1 MLNYLVVNLMKKS
14 VFSAVYLV
22 VILIASLF
30 LVFEKSSLIYPA
42 LVSIGVYAV
51 IFGLLSLITARW
63 LFSAVVTSTLFITIK
78 FVNQLKVHYYKEQ
91 LFYSDI
97 NIMTDSSNMGTLS
110 HYWLAGV
117 ALIGLLILLA
127 INGVLSWR
135 LLRPSKSFSW
145 RLIGAL
151 LGVGGYF
158 GASFAASHYYSEWTN
173 TLPKGRGTV
182 TNLVM
187 SAQNST
193 YRTPQFKGSSDYFVQ
208 KAASVALPAAESSE
222 KPDILLLLQEST
234 VNPDVYKL
242 PEGTKLPN
250 LFMFQQDNDLTA
262 QSRMRVQTFGGGTWL
277 SEFAALTGL
286 NSDDFGA
293 QKSGVFYF
301 IVDHLNNSLFKEMKA
316 NGYYTVVLTPFN
328 RGAYHSG
335 HAYEVLGVDRV
346 IQPQELGYPG
356 KLQDN
361 LWTISTDDMLKY
373 AKEIL
378 AKETDK
384 PVFIFS
390 LTMYE
395 HGPYKETHSDDYGLQ
410 GKLENADSAG
420 EFSHYMEKIVASD
433 SAIRNFADFISKRQR
448 PLMFL
453 YFGDHQPGIS
463 LNKYQSEFSSPAFI
477 TQFTLRDNLK
487 SGTSIQT
494 GNLTDIAF
502 LGGILLERA
511 NLHVSPFY
519 EANIKMRHLCDGK
532 LDDCE
537 DKQLL
542 DSYRHYIYQELNAAT
557 KAAQ

>member
-1 MLNYLVVNLMKKS
+1 MKKKI
-14 VFSAVYLV
+14 VAGVYLA
-22 VILIASLF
+22 LIFIGSLF
-30 LVFEKSSLIYPA
+30 LVFEKSDVIYPA
-42 LVSIGVYAV
+42 LISISVYAILFGA
-51 IFGLLSLITARW
+51 IFALTTRW
-63 LFSAVVTSTLFITIK
+63 LFSAIFTSTLFIIIK
-78 FVNQLKVHYYKEQ
+78 FFNQLKVHYYKEQ
-91 LFYSDI
+91 LFFTDI
-97 NIMTDSSNMGTLS
+97 NIMTDTSNMGTLG

-117 ALIGLLILLA
+117 ALVGLIILLV
-127 INGVLSWR
+127 INGIISWR
-135 LLRPSKSFSW
+135 LLPSCKSITIRIVS
-145 RLIGAL
+145 L
-151 LGVGGYF
+151 LLVAGGYL
-158 GASFAASHYYSEWTN
+158 GASWASAHYYDEWTQ

-193 YRTPQFKGSSDYFVQ
+193 YKSPQFASSPDYFTQ
-208 KAASVALPAAESSE
+208 KAAAVSLANNKIEITE
-222 KPDILLLLQEST
+222 KPDIVLLLQEST
-234 VNPDVYKL
+234 VNPNIYDL
-242 PEGTKLPN
+242 PVGTKLPE
-250 LFMFQQDNDLTA
+250 LFMFQQDKNVVA
-262 QSRMRVQTFGGGTWL
+262 HSQMRVQTFGGGTWL
-277 SEFAALTGL
+277 SEFSALTGL
-286 NSDDFGA
+286 NSDDFGS

-335 HAYEVLGVDRV
+335 HAYETLGVDRI

-361 LWTISTDDMLKY
+361 LWTISTEDMLKY

-378 AKETDK
+378 ATETDK
-384 PVFIFS
+384 PIFIFS

-395 HGPYKETHSDDYGLQ
+395 HGPYKESHSDDYGI
-410 GKLENADSAG
+410 KDKISNKDAAG

-433 SAIRNFADFISKRQR
+433 NAMRDFADFIEKRDR

-463 LNKYQSEFSSPAFI
+463 VNKYNSSFPSPSYI

-487 SGTSIQT
+487 SGTSVKT
-494 GNLTDIAF
+494 GELTDISF
-502 LGGILLERA
+502 LGGLLLERA
-511 NLHVSPFY
+511 NLKISPFY

-532 LDDCE
+532 LNDCE

-542 DSYRHYIYQELNAAT
+542 DSYRHYIYQILQVADKTVTE
-557 KAAQ
+557 

>member
-1 MLNYLVVNLMKKS
+1 MKKRL
-14 VFSAVYLV
+14 FAGVYLA
-22 VILIASLF
+22 IIFIGSLF
-30 LVFEKSSLIYPA
+30 LVFEKSREVYPA
-42 LVSIGVYAV
+42 LISVSVYAV
-51 IFGLLSLITARW
+51 LFGALFALTARW
-63 LFSAVVTSTLFITIK
+63 LFSSIITSTLFIIIK
-78 FVNQLKVHYYKEQ
+78 FFNQLKVHYYKEQ
-91 LFYSDI
+91 LFFTDI
-97 NIMTDSSNMGTLS
+97 NIMTDTSNMGTLS

-117 ALIGLLILLA
+117 ALIGLFILLIFNGIISWRLKRPNSMFSLRIIGILLA
-127 INGVLSWR
+127 
-135 LLRPSKSFSW
+135 
-145 RLIGAL
+145 
-151 LGVGGYF
+151 VGGYF
-158 GASFAASHYYSEWTN
+158 GAGLSSAHYYDEWTL

-187 SAQNST
+187 SAQNSK
-193 YRTPQFKGSSDYFVQ
+193 YKSPSFSESSGYFEQ
-208 KAASVALPAAESSE
+208 KAAAITLADNSPSE
-222 KPDILLLLQEST
+222 KPDIILLLQEST
-234 VNPDVYKL
+234 VNPNIYDL
-242 PEGTKLPN
+242 PEGTKLPQ
-250 LFMFQQDNDLTA
+250 LFMFQQDSGVIA
-262 QSRMRVQTFGGGTWL
+262 HSKMRVQTFGGGTWL

-286 NSDDFGA
+286 NSDDFGS

-301 IVDHLNNSLFKEMKA
+301 IVDHLRNSLFKEMKA

-335 HAYEVLGVDRV
+335 HAYETLGVDRI

-361 LWTISTDDMLKY
+361 LWTISTEDMLKY

-395 HGPYKETHSDDYGLQ
+395 HGPYQADHNDDYGI
-410 GKLENADSAG
+410 KDNINPKDAAG
-420 EFSHYMEKIVASD
+420 EFSHYMEKIIASD
-433 SAIRNFADFISKRQR
+433 NAIRQFADFIEKRDR

-463 LNKYQSEFSSPAFI
+463 LNKYHSSLSSPMYI

-487 SGTSIQT
+487 SGTKIKT
-494 GNLTDIAF
+494 GELTDISF

-511 NLHVSPFY
+511 NLKISPFY

-532 LDDCE
+532 LNDCE

-542 DSYRHYIYQELNAAT
+542 DSYRHYLYQTLQAADKET
-557 KAAQ
+557 AE

>member
-1 MLNYLVVNLMKKS
+1 MKKRI
-14 VFSAVYLV
+14 FSAVYLML
-22 VILIASLF
+22 IFIASLF
-30 LVFEKSSLIYPA
+30 LVFEKSGVIYPA
-42 LVSIGVYAV
+42 LVSISVYAV
-51 IFGLLSLITARW
+51 IFGVLYLITARW
-63 LFSAVVTSTLFITIK
+63 LFSAIVTSTLFIIVK
-78 FVNQLKVHYYKEQ
+78 FLNQLKVHYYKEQ

-97 NIMTDSSNMGTLS
+97 NIMTDTSNMGTLS

-117 ALIGLLILLA
+117 ALIGLLILLV
-127 INGVLSWR
+127 INGILSWR
-135 LLRPSKSFSW
+135 LVRPAKSFSW
-145 RLIGAL
+145 RLLGIL
-151 LGVGGYF
+151 LGIGGYF
-158 GASFAASHYYSEWTN
+158 GASLAASHYYNEWTE

-187 SAQNST
+187 SAKNSV
-193 YRTPQFKGSSDYFVQ
+193 YQSPQIKGSSDYFLQ
-208 KAASVALPAAESSE
+208 QAASVTLPNSDITE

-234 VNPDVYKL
+234 VNPNIYKL
-242 PEGTKLPN
+242 PEGTELPD
-250 LFMFQQDNDLTA
+250 LFMFQQDNQLTA
-262 QSRMRVQTFGGGTWL
+262 HSAMRVQTFGGGTWL

-286 NSDDFGA
+286 NSDDFGS

-335 HAYEVLGVDRV
+335 HAYQMLDVDRI

-395 HGPYKETHSDDYGLQ
+395 HGPYKESHSDDYGLK
-410 GKLENADSAG
+410 GKVKNADSAG

-433 SAIRNFADFISKRQR
+433 KAMRDFVDFMAKRER

-453 YFGDHQPGIS
+453 YFGGHQPGIS
-463 LNKYQSEFSSPAFI
+463 LNQYQSEFANPAFI

-487 SGTSIQT
+487 SGNSLKT
-494 GNLTDIAF
+494 GSLTDITF
-502 LGGILLERA
+502 LGGMLLERA
-511 NLHVSPFY
+511 NLKVSPFY
-519 EANIKMRHLCDGK
+519 EANIKMRHLCNGK

-537 DKQLL
+537 DKRLL
-542 DSYRHYIYQELNAAT
+542 ESYRHYIYQTLKVAD
-557 KAAQ
+557 KKID

>member
-1 MLNYLVVNLMKKS
+1 
-14 VFSAVYLV
+14 
-22 VILIASLF
+22 
-30 LVFEKSSLIYPA
+30 
-42 LVSIGVYAV
+42 
-51 IFGLLSLITARW
+51 
-63 LFSAVVTSTLFITIK
+63 
-78 FVNQLKVHYYKEQ
+78 
-91 LFYSDI
+91 
-97 NIMTDSSNMGTLS
+97 MTDTSNMGTLS

-117 ALIGLLILLA
+117 ALIGLLILLV
-127 INGVLSWR
+127 INGILSWR
-135 LLRPSKSFSW
+135 LVRPAKSFSW
-145 RLIGAL
+145 RLLGIL
-151 LGVGGYF
+151 LGIGGYF
-158 GASFAASHYYSEWTN
+158 GASLAASHYYNEWTE

-187 SAQNST
+187 SAKNSV
-193 YRTPQFKGSSDYFVQ
+193 YQSPQIKGSSDYFLQ
-208 KAASVALPAAESSE
+208 QAASVTLPNSDITE

-234 VNPDVYKL
+234 VNPNIYKL
-242 PEGTKLPN
+242 PEGTELPD
-250 LFMFQQDNDLTA
+250 LFMFQQDNQLTA
-262 QSRMRVQTFGGGTWL
+262 HSAMRVQTFGGGTWL

-286 NSDDFGA
+286 NSDDFGS

-335 HAYEVLGVDRV
+335 HAYQMLGVDRI
-346 IQPQELGYPG
+346 IQPQELGHPG

-395 HGPYKETHSDDYGLQ
+395 HGPYKESHSDDYGLK
-410 GKLENADSAG
+410 GKVKHADSAG

-433 SAIRNFADFISKRQR
+433 KAMRDFVDFMAKRER

-463 LNKYQSEFSSPAFI
+463 LNQYQSEFVNPAFI

-487 SGTSIQT
+487 SGNSIKT
-494 GNLTDIAF
+494 GSLTDITF
-502 LGGILLERA
+502 LGGMLLERA
-511 NLHVSPFY
+511 NLKVSPFY
-519 EANIKMRHLCDGK
+519 EANIKMRHLCNGK

-537 DKQLL
+537 DKRLL
-542 DSYRHYIYQELNAAT
+542 ESYRHYIYQTLKVAD
-557 KAAQ
+557 KKID

>member
-1 MLNYLVVNLMKKS
+1 MKKRI
-14 VFSAVYLV
+14 FSAVYLML
-22 VILIASLF
+22 IFIASLF
-30 LVFEKSSLIYPA
+30 LVFEKSGVIYPA
-42 LVSIGVYAV
+42 LVSISVYAV
-51 IFGLLSLITARW
+51 IFGVLYLITARW
-63 LFSAVVTSTLFITIK
+63 LFSAIVTSTLFIIVK
-78 FVNQLKVHYYKEQ
+78 FLNQLKVHYYKEQ

-97 NIMTDSSNMGTLS
+97 NIMTDTSNMGTLS

-117 ALIGLLILLA
+117 ALIGLLILLV
-127 INGVLSWR
+127 INGILSWR
-135 LLRPSKSFSW
+135 LVRPAKSFSW
-145 RLIGAL
+145 RLLGIL
-151 LGVGGYF
+151 LGIGGYF
-158 GASFAASHYYSEWTN
+158 GASLAASHYYNEWTE

-187 SAQNST
+187 SAKNSV
-193 YRTPQFKGSSDYFVQ
+193 YQSPQIKGSSDYFLQ
-208 KAASVALPAAESSE
+208 QAASVTLPNSDITE

-234 VNPDVYKL
+234 VNPNIYKL
-242 PEGTKLPN
+242 PEGTELPD
-250 LFMFQQDNDLTA
+250 LFMFQQDNQLTA
-262 QSRMRVQTFGGGTWL
+262 HSAMRVQTFGGGTWL

-286 NSDDFGA
+286 NSDDFGS

-335 HAYEVLGVDRV
+335 HAYQMLGVDRI

-395 HGPYKETHSDDYGLQ
+395 HGPYKESHSDDYGLK
-410 GKLENADSAG
+410 GKVKHADSAG

-433 SAIRNFADFISKRQR
+433 KAMRDFVDFMAKRER

-463 LNKYQSEFSSPAFI
+463 LNQYQSEFANPAFI

-487 SGTSIQT
+487 SGNSLKT
-494 GNLTDIAF
+494 GSLTDITF
-502 LGGILLERA
+502 LGGMLLERA
-511 NLHVSPFY
+511 NLKVSPFY
-519 EANIKMRHLCDGK
+519 EANIKMRHLCNGK

-537 DKQLL
+537 DKRLL
-542 DSYRHYIYQELNAAT
+542 ESYRHYIYQTLKVAD
-557 KAAQ
+557 KKID

>member
-1 MLNYLVVNLMKKS
+1 MKKRI
-14 VFSAVYLV
+14 FSAVYLV
-22 VILIASLF
+22 LIFIASLF
-30 LVFEKSSLIYPA
+30 LVFEKSGVIYPA
-42 LVSIGVYAV
+42 LVSISVYAV
-51 IFGLLSLITARW
+51 MFGVLYLITARW
-63 LFSAVVTSTLFITIK
+63 LFSAIVTSTLFIIIK
-78 FVNQLKVHYYKEQ
+78 FLNQLKVHYYKEQ

-97 NIMTDSSNMGTLS
+97 NIMTDTSNMGTLG

-117 ALIGLLILLA
+117 ALIGLLILLV

-135 LLRPSKSFSW
+135 LARPAKSFSW
-145 RLIGAL
+145 RLIGIL

-158 GASFAASHYYSEWTN
+158 GASFAASHYYTEWTG

-187 SAQNST
+187 SAKNSA
-193 YRTPQFKGSSDYFVQ
+193 YQSPQIKGSSDYFLQ
-208 KAASVALPAAESSE
+208 QAASVTLPTTETTE

-234 VNPDVYKL
+234 VNPNIYKL
-242 PEGTKLPN
+242 PEGTKLPE
-250 LFMFQQDNDLTA
+250 LFMFQQDNQLTA
-262 QSRMRVQTFGGGTWL
+262 HSAMRVQTFGGGTWL

-286 NSDDFGA
+286 NSDDFGS

-301 IVDHLNNSLFKEMKA
+301 IADHLNNSLFKEMKA

-335 HAYEVLGVDRV
+335 HAYQMLGVDRI

-395 HGPYKETHSDDYGLQ
+395 HGPYKESHSDDYGLK
-410 GKLENADSAG
+410 GNVKNDDSAG

-433 SAIRNFADFISKRQR
+433 KAMRDFVDFMAKRER

-463 LNKYQSEFSSPAFI
+463 LNQYQSEFANPAFI

-487 SGTSIQT
+487 SGNSIKM
-494 GNLTDIAF
+494 GSLTDIAF

-511 NLHVSPFY
+511 NLKVSPFY

-542 DSYRHYIYQELNAAT
+542 ESYHHYIYQTLKVADKKIN
-557 KAAQ
+557 

>member
-1 MLNYLVVNLMKKS
+1 MKKR
-14 VFSAVYLV
+14 VFSAVYLTL
-22 VILIASLF
+22 IFIASLF
-30 LVFEKSSLIYPA
+30 LVFEKTSVIYPG
-42 LVSIGVYAV
+42 LISVSVYAV
-51 IFGLLSLITARW
+51 IFGVLYLVSARW
-63 LFSAVVTSTLFITIK
+63 LFSAVVTSTLFIIIK
-78 FVNQLKVHYYKEQ
+78 FLNQLKVHYYKEQ

-97 NIMTDSSNMGTLS
+97 NIMMDTSNMGTLG

-117 ALIGLLILLA
+117 ALIGLLILLI
-127 INGVLSWR
+127 INAVLSWR
-135 LLRPSKSFSW
+135 LLRPTKTFSW
-145 RLIGAL
+145 RLIGIL

-158 GASFAASHYYSEWTN
+158 GASFAASHYYNQWTE

-187 SAQNST
+187 SAKNSN
-193 YRTPQFKGSSDYFVQ
+193 YHSPQIKGSSDYFIQ
-208 KAASVALPAAESSE
+208 KAATVSLPASDITE

-234 VNPDVYKL
+234 VNPSIYKL
-242 PEGTKLPN
+242 PDGTKLPD
-250 LFMFQQDNDLTA
+250 LFMFQQDNELIA
-262 QSRMRVQTFGGGTWL
+262 HSHMRVQTFGGGTWL

-286 NSDDFGA
+286 NSDDFGS

-335 HAYEVLGVDRV
+335 HAYQTLGVDRI

-361 LWTISTDDMLKY
+361 LWTISTEDMLKY
-373 AKEIL
+373 VKEIL

-395 HGPYKETHSDDYGLQ
+395 HGPYKESHHDDYGLK
-410 GKLENADSAG
+410 GKVKNADSVG

-433 SAIRNFADFISKRQR
+433 NAIRDFVEFMAKRER

-463 LNKYQSEFSSPAFI
+463 LNQYQSEFSNPAFI

-487 SGTSIQT
+487 SGNQIKT
-494 GNLTDIAF
+494 GPLTDIAF
-502 LGGILLERA
+502 LGGIILERA

-537 DKQLL
+537 DKKLL
-542 DSYRHYIYQELNAAT
+542 ESYHHYIYHTLQAAN
-557 KAAQ
+557 KNVEE

>member
-1 MLNYLVVNLMKKS
+1 MKKS
-14 VFSAVYLV
+14 TLAGIIYLA
-22 VILIASLF
+22 LIFIGSLF
-30 LVFEKSSLIYPA
+30 LVFEKSSVVYPA
-42 LVSIGVYAV
+42 LISLGVYAV
-51 IFGLLSLITARW
+51 IFGILYFLSARW
-63 LFSAVVTSTLFITIK
+63 LFSVIVTSTLFIIIK
-78 FVNQLKVHYYKEQ
+78 FFNQLKVHYYKEQ

-97 NIMTDSSNMGTLS
+97 NLMTDTSNMGTLS

-117 ALIGLLILLA
+117 AVIGLFILLI
-127 INGVLSWR
+127 INSVISWR
-135 LLRPSKSFSW
+135 LYRASKPFVW
-145 RLIGAL
+145 RLIGVL

-158 GASFAASHYYSEWTN
+158 GASFAASHYYSQWTD

-193 YRTPQFKGSSDYFVQ
+193 YQSPQITSTPDYFMQ
-208 KAASVALPAAESSE
+208 KAASISLPRAELTE

-234 VNPDVYKL
+234 VNPNIYKL
-242 PEGTKLPN
+242 PEGTQLPD
-250 LFMFQQDNDLTA
+250 LFMFQKDNQLTA
-262 QSRMRVQTFGGGTWL
+262 HSAMRVQTFGGGTWL

-286 NSDDFGA
+286 NSDDFGS

-301 IVDHLNNSLFKEMKA
+301 IADHLNNSLFKEMKA

-335 HAYEVLGVDRV
+335 HAYETLGVDRI

-356 KLQDN
+356 KIQDN
-361 LWTISTDDMLKY
+361 LWTISTEDMLKY

-395 HGPYKETHSDDYGLQ
+395 HGPYKESHSDDYGLK
-410 GKLENADSAG
+410 GKVKNAGSEG

-433 SAIRNFADFISKRQR
+433 NAIRDFVDFMAKRER

-463 LNKYQSEFSSPAFI
+463 LQQYQSEFSNPAFI

-487 SGTSIQT
+487 TGNAIKM
-494 GNLTDIAF
+494 GNLTDITF

-511 NLHVSPFY
+511 NLIMSPFF
-519 EANIKMRHLCDGK
+519 EANSKMRHLCDGK

-542 DSYRHYIYQELNAAT
+542 ESYHSYIYQTL
-557 KAAQ
+557 KAADKPIAE

>member
-1 MLNYLVVNLMKKS
+1 MKKRI
-14 VFSAVYLV
+14 FSAVYLML
-22 VILIASLF
+22 IFIASLF
-30 LVFEKSSLIYPA
+30 LVFEKSGVIYPA
-42 LVSIGVYAV
+42 LVSISVYAV
-51 IFGLLSLITARW
+51 IFGVLYLITARW
-63 LFSAVVTSTLFITIK
+63 LFSAIVTSTLFIIVK
-78 FVNQLKVHYYKEQ
+78 FLNQLKVHYYKEQ

-97 NIMTDSSNMGTLS
+97 NIMTDTSNMGTLS

-117 ALIGLLILLA
+117 ALIGLLILLV
-127 INGVLSWR
+127 INGILSWR
-135 LLRPSKSFSW
+135 LVRPAKSFSW
-145 RLIGAL
+145 RLLGIL
-151 LGVGGYF
+151 LGIGGYF
-158 GASFAASHYYSEWTN
+158 GASLAASNYYNEWTE

-187 SAQNST
+187 SAKNSV
-193 YRTPQFKGSSDYFVQ
+193 YQSPQIKGSSDYFLEQ
-208 KAASVALPAAESSE
+208 AASVTLPNSDITE

-234 VNPDVYKL
+234 VNPNIYKL
-242 PEGTKLPN
+242 PEGTELPD
-250 LFMFQQDNDLTA
+250 LFMFQQDNQLTA
-262 QSRMRVQTFGGGTWL
+262 HSAMRVQTFGGGTWL

-286 NSDDFGA
+286 NSDDFGS

-335 HAYEVLGVDRV
+335 HAYQMLGVDRI
-346 IQPQELGYPG
+346 IQPQELGHPG

-395 HGPYKETHSDDYGLQ
+395 HGPYKESHSDDYGLK
-410 GKLENADSAG
+410 GKVKHADSAG

-433 SAIRNFADFISKRQR
+433 KAMRDFVDFMAKRER

-463 LNKYQSEFSSPAFI
+463 LNQYQSEFVNPAFI

-487 SGTSIQT
+487 SGNSIKT
-494 GNLTDIAF
+494 GSLTDITF
-502 LGGILLERA
+502 LGGMLLERA
-511 NLHVSPFY
+511 NLKVSPFY
-519 EANIKMRHLCDGK
+519 EANIKMRHLCNGK

-537 DKQLL
+537 DKRLL
-542 DSYRHYIYQELNAAT
+542 ESYRHYIYHTLKVAD
-557 KAAQ
+557 KKID

>member
-1 MLNYLVVNLMKKS
+1 MKKS

-30 LVFEKSSLIYPA
+30 LVFEKSSVIYPA

-51 IFGLLSLITARW
+51 IFGFLSIITARW
-63 LFSAVVTSTLFITIK
+63 LFSAVVTSTLFIIIK
-78 FVNQLKVHYYKEQ
+78 FINQLKVHYYKEQ

-97 NIMTDSSNMGTLS
+97 NIMTDTSNMGTLS

-117 ALIGLLILLA
+117 ALIGLLILLV

-135 LLRPSKSFSW
+135 LLRPRKSFAL
-145 RLIGAL
+145 RLIGVI
-151 LGVGGYF
+151 LGLGGYF

-193 YRTPQFKGSSDYFVQ
+193 YQSPQFKGSSDYFVH
-208 KAASVALPAAESSE
+208 KAASVSLPAAEALE

-262 QSRMRVQTFGGGTWL
+262 HSRMRVQTFGGGTWL

-335 HAYEVLGVDRV
+335 HAYEMLGVDRI

-395 HGPYKETHSDDYGLQ
+395 HGPYKETHSDDYGLK

-420 EFSHYMEKIVASD
+420 KFSHYMEKIVASD
-433 SAIRNFADFISKRQR
+433 NAIRDFAEFISKRQR

-487 SGTSIQT
+487 LGTSIKT

-511 NLHVSPFY
+511 NLKVSPFY

-557 KAAQ
+557 KAIVE